1 MRHEYHYIET
11 VEYMLMDYRIACS
24 LNGWTDGELAV
35 EWMVEDFDRQTKEK
49 ADRKTRV
56 LLMDGHSLHY
66 TLELLKFAWANNII
80 ILGYTLHCSHALQ
93 GLDVVCF
100 ARMKEA
106 WKEEIC
112 KFEELH
118 RKVTKGDFTE
128 VFSKAFLTAFTEPT
142 IQAAFEKNRDLPI

>member
-1 MRHEYHYIET
+1 MRREYHYIET

-24 LNGWTDGELAV
+24 PNGWTDGELAV

-49 ADRKTRV
+49 ADGKTRV
-56 LLMDGHSLHY
+56 LLMDGHSSHY
-66 TLELLKFAWANNII
+66 TLELLEFARANNII
-80 ILGYTLHCSHALQ
+80 ILGYPPHCTHALQ

-118 RKVTKGDFTE
+118 GKVTKGDFTE
-128 VFSKAFLTAFTEPT
+128 VFGKAFLTVFIEPT
-142 IQAAFEKNRDLPI
+142 I